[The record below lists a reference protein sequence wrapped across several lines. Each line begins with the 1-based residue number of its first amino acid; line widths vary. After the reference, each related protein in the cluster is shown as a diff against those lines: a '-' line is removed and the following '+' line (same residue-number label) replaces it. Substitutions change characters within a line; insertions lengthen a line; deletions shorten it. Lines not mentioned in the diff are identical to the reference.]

1 MGIGRPTATNCD
13 ATFHVATF
21 RGQIP
26 ARLLDTRLGAA
37 TVDGGFAGIGVVW
50 LGGNTDGVTHLDQD
64 APTPAQPVRPPK
76 WAAVLLSVACTAV
89 AGVLFLPL
97 STAVAVA
104 AGASVFGQPE
114 RGPDEWWFPY
124 AMFVFVT
131 VEVVSVV
138 AAFVLSRRRLRYAAL
153 PLVAL
158 LALIAMVPVL
168 AWLPT

>member
-1 MGIGRPTATNCD
+1 MN
-13 ATFHVATF
+13 
-21 RGQIP
+21 
-26 ARLLDTRLGAA
+26 
-37 TVDGGFAGIGVVW
+37 
-50 LGGNTDGVTHLDQD
+50 HLDQD
-64 APTPAQPVRPPK
+64 APTPAQPGRPPK

-97 STAVAVA
+97 SGAVSVA
-104 AGASVFGQPE
+104 AGASLFGQPE

-131 VEVVSVV
+131 VELVSVG
-138 AAFVLSRRRLRYAAL
+138 AAFVLSRGRLRYAAL

>member
-1 MGIGRPTATNCD
+1 MK
-13 ATFHVATF
+13 
-21 RGQIP
+21 
-26 ARLLDTRLGAA
+26 
-37 TVDGGFAGIGVVW
+37 VVW
-50 LGGNTDGVTHLDQD
+50 LGGDTDGVTHLVQD

-76 WAAVLLSVACTAV
+76 WAAALLSVACTAV

-104 AGASVFGQPE
+104 AGASLFGQPE
-114 RGPDEWWFPY
+114 SGPDEWWFPY

-131 VEVVSVV
+131 VEVVSVG

-153 PLVAL
+153 PLLAL

>member
-1 MGIGRPTATNCD
+1 M
-13 ATFHVATF
+13 
-21 RGQIP
+21 
-26 ARLLDTRLGAA
+26 
-37 TVDGGFAGIGVVW
+37 
-50 LGGNTDGVTHLDQD
+50 THLDDDGGQ
-64 APTPAQPVRPPK
+64 TPAQPARPPK
-76 WAAVLLSVACTAV
+76 WSAMLVTVACTAV

-104 AGASVFGQPE
+104 AGASLFGQPE

-124 AMFVFVT
+124 AMFVFVA
-131 VEVVSVV
+131 VEVASVG

-158 LALIAMVPVL
+158 LALIALVPVL